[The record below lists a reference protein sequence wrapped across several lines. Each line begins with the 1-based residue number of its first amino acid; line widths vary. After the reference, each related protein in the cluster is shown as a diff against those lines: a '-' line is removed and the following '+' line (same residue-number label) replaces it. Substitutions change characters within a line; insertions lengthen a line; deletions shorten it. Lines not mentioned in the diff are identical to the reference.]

1 MSPLAINQVF
11 RRIPTDIEINGP
23 IISFVQQPTSLTN
36 VSVGN
41 SVSFVGIATVT
52 FPTQSP
58 SNPANVDGTLA
69 YQWYENGSIIA
80 GASSTTYTISGVS
93 TTDDGSNYYVKATYV
108 PTGHGIPSKGTGFPV
123 NGASIDSNIV
133 SLQVRPLIVITKQTT
148 QVKNNIVP
156 NPQPTPTPGYNG
168 PGLYLDLTSFTG
180 NVTFTIST
188 TEESG
193 IFHTIVIPG
202 VGSIPENLGS
212 RSYTVAG
219 GKLYGPCTIT
229 NSRNNRG
236 TLYIGSET
244 PVGGD
249 NKLVVEEGG
258 DDWNDMILTVSA
270 GIFRRY
276 SAQPTSVTVGQKQEL
291 EYAIDAVVTD
301 NTNNNL
307 SFRWYLNNIE
317 LSDGVQSYGGGIK
330 GTFSGTRTKTL
341 KMVLDN
347 PLTYIVKC
355 LIEHPTASNSPL
367 FSDTSQII
375 VPPPAA
381 ARSIVNFEY
390 IEGGQLR
397 KESHDLETGP
407 YLISNPKIR
416 YGLCSFYASEKD
428 LRVFIE
434 LKGQAGAPYGAI
446 PGGNGGYSIIRTVMP
461 KNTEFVVTQMGS
473 MSLANVPS
481 FPTPTDRSLA
491 AGQGTFLYR
500 KASLIAVVSGGGA
513 AGRDWRGGDGG
524 GVNVNGA
531 FGAGNGGGR
540 GGGEIRQ
547 GPARASDP
555 AGPVQAGCISPRTE
569 DRPSYTVNASGT
581 DFVENRE
588 TEYFAGNVLACP
600 IGALENYRR
609 KVSPCADVGV
619 TKFKDGSGKVY
630 DDSAS
635 ILRGFKAGAGFRR
648 TGGERNIPLLAGA
661 GGNGARGGGRGL
673 GFGAGGGGGS
683 GWAAGDMEVIQTQQ
697 GGNPSRE
704 GSLLISLTRPGS
716 GAVPPTPS
724 LPPRGW
730 VTRDIDLALIQS
742 AYNLGYTRGEVTR
755 DLDYYVNLINSNINS
770 RAPIPQGSY
779 ASSSYSNSR
788 TILFLSYDRSEVAR
802 QYSLT
807 LNENHTLYATGPL
820 SPVYQG
826 YAGGLFVA
834 GSGWAQYQR
843 ALIDGYSAQ
852 SMARWLNQNPT
863 YAVGWYVRP
872 YLQQAGLVCNTGV
885 TGIYPYP
892 GRCERDPAGVK
903 R

>member
-41 SVSFVGIATVT
+41 SASFVGIATVS

-58 SNPANVDGTLA
+58 ANPANVDGTLS
-69 YQWYENGSIIA
+69 YQWYRNGSIIA
-80 GASSTTYTISGVS
+80 GASSTTYTISDVS
-93 TTDDGSNYYVKATYV
+93 TTDDKSNYYVKATYV
-108 PTGHGIPSKGTGFPV
+108 PTGHGIPNKGTGFPV
-123 NGASIDSNIV
+123 NGASINSNTV
-133 SLQVRPLIVITKQTT
+133 SLQVRPLITITKQTT
-148 QVKNNIVP
+148 QTKNNIVP
-156 NPQPTPTPGYNG
+156 NPQPTPIPGFNG
-168 PGLYLDLTSFTG
+168 TGVYLDFTSFTG
-180 NVTFTIST
+180 NVTFNIT
-188 TEESG
+188 TSEESA
-193 IFHTIVIPG
+193 IFHSIIIPG
-202 VGSIPENLGS
+202 VGTIPENLGS

-219 GKLYGPCTIT
+219 GKIYGPCTIS
-229 NSRNNRG
+229 NSKNKG
-236 TLYIGSET
+236 TLYIGTET

-258 DDWNDMILTVSA
+258 DDWDDMILTVSA
-270 GIFRRY
+270 GVFKRY
-276 SAQPTSVTVGQKQEL
+276 TNPPTSITAGQKQEL
-291 EYAIDAVVTD
+291 EYVIDAIVSD
-301 NTNNNL
+301 GSNNNL

-317 LSDGVQSYGGGIK
+317 LTDGVQSYGGGIK
-330 GTFSGTRTKTL
+330 GTFSGTKTKTL
-341 KMVLDN
+341 RMVLDN

-355 LIEHPTASNSPL
+355 LIEHPTASNSPI
-367 FSDTSQII
+367 FSDNSQIVI
-375 VPPPAA
+375 PQPAA

-390 IEGGQLR
+390 IERGQLR

-434 LKGQAGAPYGAI
+434 MKGQAGAPFGST

-473 MSLANVPS
+473 MNLANVPS

-491 AGQGTFLYR
+491 GGQGTFLYR
-500 KASLIAVVSGGGA
+500 KASLIAVAGGGGG

-524 GVNVNGA
+524 GVNVEGA

-540 GGGEIRQ
+540 AGGERRQ

-555 AGPVQAGCISPRTE
+555 TGPVQAGCISPRTE
-569 DRPSYTVNASGT
+569 DRASVTVNASGT
-581 DFVENRE
+581 DFFENGE
-588 TEYFAGNVLACP
+588 SQFFAGNVLACP
-600 IGALENYRR
+600 IGSLENYRR

-619 TKFKDGSGKVY
+619 TKFKDASGKVY
-630 DDSAS
+630 ADSAS

-648 TGGERNIPLLAGA
+648 TGGERNIRILAGA

-673 GFGAGGGGGS
+673 AFGAGGGGGS
-683 GWAAGDMEVIQTQQ
+683 GWAAGDIEVIQTQQ
-697 GGNPSRE
+697 GGNSSRE

-742 AYNLGYTRGEVTR
+742 AYDKGYTRGEVTR
-755 DLDYYVNLINSNINS
+755 DLDYYVNLINSNIKN
-770 RAPIPQGSY
+770 RGPFGQGNKP
-779 ASSSYSNSR
+779 SSSYSNSR
-788 TILFLSYDRSEVAR
+788 TILFLSYDTDEIGR
-802 QYSLT
+802 QYSIS
-807 LNENHTLYATGPL
+807 LNEEHTLYATGPS
-820 SPVYQG
+820 SPVYRG
-826 YAGGLFVA
+826 LAGGLFVA
-834 GSGWAQYQR
+834 GAGWAQYQR
-843 ALIDGYSAQ
+843 ALTDGYSAQ

-863 YAVGWYVRP
+863 YPIGWFVRP
-872 YLQQAGLVCNTGV
+872 YLQQAGLICNTGV